1 MLGSTFVL
9 GLASGS
15 QTLPLINQD
24 AFTSTYRLRVS
35 GKVYQ
40 VVIRHSS
47 VNRTGSDGVTQ
58 SFDRHNVEATITTL
72 ASGATPEYYTKAYFI
87 MEQLPSDTNVEVQD
101 ALSDWSIASTNANL
115 VKILGWES

>member
-15 QTLPLINQD
+15 QTLPLVNQD
-24 AFTSTYRLRVS
+24 AYSSEYRLRASSKLYRVL
-35 GKVYQ
+35 V
-40 VVIRHSS
+40 RHSS
-47 VNRTGSDGVTQ
+47 VNRTGSDGVVQ
-58 SFDRHNVEATITTL
+58 SYDRHNVEASITTF
-72 ASGATPEYYTKAYFI
+72 ATSTVPEFTTKAYFV
-87 MEQLPSDTNVEVQD
+87 MEQLPVDTNVEVQD